1 VPIDGPDSRRLSV
14 AVMTALVA
22 TAVLGP
28 LLAPFPGS
36 IGVAAV
42 SCEDGVVDELT
53 LRTDYEGDEPVTV
66 TAHVWSERQHVQFAW
81 EPTRVRVVPGEQT
94 VHLEAPDDRAVTK
107 ESRAQ
112 VWLASVDGRRA
123 VENFDVVCPN
133 QKLEGRELF
142 NG

>member
-1 VPIDGPDSRRLSV
+1 
-14 AVMTALVA
+14 MTALVA
-22 TAVLGP
+22 TGVLGP

-36 IGVAAV
+36 IGVASA
-42 SCEDGVVDELT
+42 SCEDGAVAELT
-53 LRTDYEGDEPVTV
+53 LRVDDEGDEPATV

-94 VHLEAPDDRAVTK
+94 VHLKAPDDRAVTK

-123 VENFDVVCPN
+123 VENFDVEC
-133 QKLEGRELF
+133 RSD
-142 NG
+142 